1 MQEPPN
7 SAKPVS
13 NPNALDLLASI
24 LGEFGT
30 KPKKEQ
36 AKAKAKPAPVQQAPR
51 SIARQI
57 ALLRTG
63 YITWEPQAR
72 AIFIRTQVCSCC
84 GTETQFVENE
94 FYVLKHGKSQSRWFR
109 TEGYLPGLETKELPL
124 EIHRN
129 PEPLPVS
136 VCPQCIKE
144 DALDH
149 LVTFLTS
156 PQLCL
161 EFPDD

>member
-7 SAKPVS
+7 SAKPGS

-24 LGEFGT
+24 LGEFDT

-36 AKAKAKPAPVQQAPR
+36 AKAKAKLAPVQQAPR

-57 ALLRTG
+57 AMLRTG
-63 YITWEPQAR
+63 YTTWEPQAR
-72 AIFIRTQVCSCC
+72 AIFIKTQVCSCC
-84 GTETQFVENE
+84 GTETQFVDNE
-94 FYVLKHGKSQSRWFR
+94 FYILQHGQSRSRWFR
-109 TEGYLPGLETKELPL
+109 HEGYLPGLEAKDLPL
-124 EIHRN
+124 EIHRDET
-129 PEPLPVS
+129 PQPVS
-136 VCPQCIKE
+136 VCPHCTQSGT
-144 DALDH
+144 LDH
-149 LVTFLTS
+149 LVTALIS